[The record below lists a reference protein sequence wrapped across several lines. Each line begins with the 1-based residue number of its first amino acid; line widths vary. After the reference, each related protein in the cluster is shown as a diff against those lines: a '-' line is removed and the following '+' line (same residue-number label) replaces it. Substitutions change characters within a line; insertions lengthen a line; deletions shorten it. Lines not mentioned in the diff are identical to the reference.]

1 MNFTDLKEGTPYI
14 VTKESDDGSL
24 QVGDQV
30 TLLADG
36 ALSNLQ
42 AEGWLEPDDLLGA
55 VVGAEFEVDRL
66 LIQRRKDA
74 LLRRLAVLEAL
85 GE

>member
-36 ALSNLQ
+36 ELSNLQ

-74 LLRRLAVLEAL
+74 LLRRLAALEAL
-85 GE
+85 DE